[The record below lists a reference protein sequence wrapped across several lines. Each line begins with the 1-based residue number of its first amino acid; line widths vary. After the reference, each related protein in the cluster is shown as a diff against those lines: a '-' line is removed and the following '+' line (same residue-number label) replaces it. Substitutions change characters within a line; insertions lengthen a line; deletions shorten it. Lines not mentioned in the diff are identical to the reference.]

1 MCARLQAMLHAPLL
15 RQYFLAEGHQAGS
28 CHRAA
33 CTQPCLSC
41 ELVRPPQDT
50 QLSSLPL
57 ITAVTA
63 HQSCKLS

>member
-1 MCARLQAMLHAPLL
+1 MCAHLQAMLHAPLL

-41 ELVRPPQDT
+41 ELVRAPLDMHLPS
-50 QLSSLPL
+50 LLLINSVSSRL
-57 ITAVTA
+57 
-63 HQSCKLS
+63 CKHS